1 MKASRTNPI
10 LEEIH
15 KFREEYAARFDYDLD
30 AIVCDL
36 EKMEQEDGGY
46 PESAPEEGNE
56 PARSR
61 RRASR

>member
-10 LEEIH
+10 LEEIY

-30 AIVCDL
+30 AIVSDL
-36 EKMEQEDGGY
+36 ERMEQEDGGY
-46 PESAPEEGNE
+46 PDSAPEEDKE
-56 PARSR
+56 SASSR